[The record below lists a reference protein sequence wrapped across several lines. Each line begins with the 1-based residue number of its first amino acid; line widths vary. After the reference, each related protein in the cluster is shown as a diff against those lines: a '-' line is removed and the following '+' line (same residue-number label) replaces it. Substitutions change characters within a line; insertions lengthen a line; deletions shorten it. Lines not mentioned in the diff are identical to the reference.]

1 MQLREDASMKF
12 GICLPTYPFGMEPS
26 REAIEKVARAGE
38 RLGYDSLWT
47 SDHILPPRD
56 KPRYGNLY
64 EALTTLAF
72 LAGITTRVELGT
84 SVLVLPLRD
93 PRLVAKQIATIDA
106 LSGGRVTLGIGVG
119 WMEDEF
125 KAVGAEFRRRGKR
138 VDEAIRAMRT
148 LWTDPNP
155 VFDGEFYQFR
165 DVYCEPRPARAGGP
179 RLEFGGYGA
188 ATLRRAATFGDGWH
202 ADDMTPDK
210 LSEMGRELRA
220 LAQAK
225 GRAVSITLRRTVDMR
240 PAAAAA
246 GRLKPPTEAGGI
258 QAGKWTGGS
267 AGALSGS
274 ADEVRRGVEEVAALG
289 VDHFVCQ
296 FEQAN
301 LEEHMASVEV
311 FAEAIIATH
320 KAAAPH
326 EADGAAQSRRK

>member
-1 MQLREDASMKF
+1 MKF
-12 GICLPTYPFGMEPS
+12 GICLPTYPFGMQPS

-72 LAGITTRVELGT
+72 LAGITTRVGLGT

-93 PRLVAKQIATIDA
+93 PRLVAKQVATIDA
-106 LSGGRVTLGIGVG
+106 LSGGRVILGIGVG

-125 KAVGAEFRRRGKR
+125 RNVGAEFRRRGRR

-148 LWTDPNP
+148 LWTEPDP
-155 VFDGEFYQFR
+155 VFAGEFYQFR
-165 DVYCEPRPARAGGP
+165 DVFCEPRPARAGGP
-179 RLEFGGYGA
+179 RLEIGGYGA
-188 ATLRRAATFGDGWH
+188 ATLRRTATLGDAWH

-210 LSEMGRELRA
+210 LAEMGRELRA

-225 GRAVSITLRRTVDMR
+225 GRNVSITLRRTVDVR

-246 GRLKPPTEAGGI
+246 GRLVPPTEAGGI
-258 QAGKWTGGS
+258 QAGKWTGGT

-274 ADEVRRGVEEVAALG
+274 ADDIRRGVEEVAALG

-301 LEEHMASVEV
+301 LEEHIASVEV
-311 FAEAIIATH
+311 FADAVIAPF
-320 KAAAPH
+320 KVQAGKPA
-326 EADGAAQSRRK
+326 R